1 VLAMTVLLLVIGWV
15 LFAIFEWN
23 GTLRQLPTGAKLT
36 NALFLSV
43 TPRTA
48 GFNSID
54 YGQAGARTNF
64 LTILLMSIGGSPGST
79 AGGLKTTT
87 VAIIGLLAW
96 TRFRGR
102 GMTNILGRSIPEETI
117 QRAIGLFV
125 VTFVVVTTCIFIL
138 ATTEHAKAG
147 KYEFL
152 DYMFEAVSAFNTVG
166 LTMGPTP
173 ELSRAG
179 KLTAV
184 VLMFL
189 GRVGPLTLAAALASR
204 TATGTRHFR
213 YAYED
218 VVVG

>member
-1 VLAMTVLLLVIGWV
+1 M
-15 LFAIFEWN
+15 LFAIFEWA
-23 GTLRQLPTGAKLT
+23 GTLNHLPVVSKLV
-36 NALFLSV
+36 NSLFMSV

-48 GFNSID
+48 GFNAID
-54 YGQAGARTNF
+54 YGQAGTQTNF

-87 VAIIGLLAW
+87 FAIIGLLAW

-102 GMTNILGRSIPEETI
+102 VITGIWGRSIPEETI

-125 VTFVVVTTCIFIL
+125 VAFAVVTICIFIL
-138 ATTEHAKAG
+138 ATTEHTSG
-147 KYEFL
+147 ERFEFL
-152 DYMFEAVSAFNTVG
+152 HYMFEAVSAFNTVG

-173 ELSRAG
+173 ALTPAG
-179 KLTAV
+179 KLTAIA
-184 VLMFL
+184 LMFL
-189 GRVGPLTLAAALASR
+189 GRVGPLTLAAALAR
-204 TATGTRHFR
+204 RAATGTRHFR